1 MADEKMKKFEDNLA
15 ELTALVRKLEGDIP
29 LDEAIAAFEKGISLT
44 KLCLEELKSEKGK
57 LELPWQMLIPII
69 LFGLAILALGIG
81 NGFLVDIIK
90 FGLPEV
96 FLR

>member
-15 ELTALVRKLEGDIP
+15 ELTALVRRLEGDIP

-57 LELPWQMLIPII
+57 LEL
-69 LFGLAILALGIG
+69 
-81 NGFLVDIIK
+81 LVSDLDK
-90 FGLPEV
+90 VTEEFRLEK
-96 FLR
+96 

>member
-29 LDEAIAAFEKGISLT
+29 LDEAIAAFEEGISLT

-57 LELPWQMLIPII
+57 LEL
-69 LFGLAILALGIG
+69 
-81 NGFLVDIIK
+81 LVSDLDK
-90 FGLPEV
+90 VTEEFRLEK
-96 FLR
+96 